1 MQLTY
6 FPSVDQ
12 YVAAMRKTHTS
23 AGGGIEIFALS
34 QSRKVNVHVYQVLGI
49 CHMVYVTLVIF
60 KCVLKT

>member
-12 YVAAMRKTHTS
+12 YVAAMRKSNIS

-34 QSRKVNVHVYQVLGI
+34 QSRKVNVHVYQVFGI
-49 CHMVYVTLVIF
+49 CHFCDLQMCIENY
-60 KCVLKT
+60 K